1 MKSLR
6 NMLRLHTVLDLLDE
20 GLALYRR
27 DFAGFVLIAATWLIP
42 LAIALGLFIGFA
54 DRLGDL
60 MIGVLLLAG
69 AILTLPLTVYLIG
82 GLSRGASAAIDGR
95 PVRLREALAIR
106 PGRAL
111 SAGCFTLVYSLI
123 VQIASSAVSFICIC
137 PLYIAGIA
145 VSAILATAGN
155 GAGGGAILLALVGM
169 LFGGVYLLALIVGG
183 AGYGSLFYALQPWV
197 LERLSFAQAMERS
210 VDLVVFR
217 FRSNLVAWAL
227 STLLVTAAGLSVSL
241 AVGLL
246 APLPALLL
254 LGAESPVAQAIAG
267 SAWLLGLALV
277 LPPLPIWMAL
287 LYRRNL
293 AARNGADLEERIAAW
308 AREIGVENGGAKPGG
323 QEPIRIPDGSVS

>member
-1 MKSLR
+1 MKSLHHII
-6 NMLRLHTVLDLLDE
+6 RLHTALDLLDE

-27 DFAGFVLIAATWLIP
+27 DFAGFVLIAATWLTP

-60 MIGVLLLAG
+60 LIGLLLLVG
-69 AILTLPLTVYLIG
+69 AFLALPLTVYLIG

-95 PVRLREALAIR
+95 PVRLREALAIG
-106 PGRAL
+106 PGRVL

-123 VQIASSAVSFICIC
+123 VQIASAALSFICIC
-137 PLYIAGIA
+137 PLYVIGIA
-145 VSAILATAGN
+145 VSAILATAAN
-155 GAGGGAILLALVGM
+155 GAGGGAILLALVGL

-197 LERLSFAQAMERS
+197 QERLTFAQAMERS
-210 VDLVVFR
+210 VDMVVFR

-227 STLLVTAAGLSVSL
+227 SALLVAAAGVSVSL

-254 LGAESPVAQAIAG
+254 LGAESPVAQAIASG
-267 SAWLLGLALV
+267 AWLLGLVLV
-277 LPPLPIWMAL
+277 LPPLPIWMTL

-293 AARNGADLEERIAAW
+293 AARNGADLEQRVVVW
-308 AREIGVENGGAKPGG
+308 AREMGIENSAA
-323 QEPIRIPDGSVS
+323 GSGD